1 MLSKELRELE
11 MNLLVKRT
19 VFDSVPVKIEYSLT
33 EYGKS
38 LHDVIIELHKWGVQ
52 HRKMISQK

>member
-38 LHDVIIELHKWGVQ
+38 LHGVIIEYINGAFGTEK
-52 HRKMISQK
+52 